1 MSRLPLTGLLI
12 GGLLLGGV
20 LLGGEALADGQ
31 VQGIV
36 FNADGTP
43 ASGAMLQVGGR
54 MVTSDGEGGFVT
66 GLPAG
71 EYELVMGTESWT
83 LRVQDGQVTEVLI
96 TKGGSALIEAPEAP
110 VVLQDLGPPGSL
122 IGTLTHAEDSRP
134 MAGARIYVRGLDTEA
149 VSDAQGQFS
158 LELPAGELEISV
170 ILGGYSTL
178 SRTVTISPESETQV
192 ALELVPAGV
201 KGQDF
206 VVLAPRVEGGA
217 AELLEERRQADT
229 VTEILGAEEMSRS
242 GDSDAASALSRV
254 TGLTVVGGRYVY
266 VRGLGDRYSATTLN
280 GSSLPSP
287 EPERRV
293 VPLDLFPASVLD
305 SVVIQKTMSPDQAAE
320 FGGGVVQ
327 LRSRMAPPEPF
338 LNIGLS
344 GAYRHGTTFQQGL
357 TGDIGPTDFLGFG
370 SGYRALPQGLDQASR
385 QDALVQ
391 GDLFT
396 PGYTPQDLEGF
407 GESLP
412 NRWVLNSR
420 QLPADFGLD
429 IGAGFGRSF
438 GKDRS
443 AGVRIGVNYG
453 QSWKKLDY
461 ERTWYVLSGDGMEP
475 SSTYRFQSTEQSVG
489 LGAMMAAGVQLGE
502 HNVSLVS
509 LVNRDSAYESRTYE
523 GFARDENAIIRE
535 GRVRWIERQLVFN
548 QLSGEHVLP
557 VDSGLE
563 LDWRYAYSVASRRE
577 PDRRHWTDEY
587 QEGSDTWR
595 LSTRS
600 FGNGILYSELQE
612 TNHDVGVGLTQPVA
626 WLDGAL
632 KVGASARVRD
642 RQVDTRRFR
651 YFDKFA
657 ADNREIDKVLAGDSS
672 GYFTPSTIDP
682 QGFQLQDNTQATDNY
697 VAQQRI
703 QAGYMMLSGG
713 TGAWRAMA
721 GFRVEHSIQEV
732 TTYARFDPDSP
743 PIQAGID
750 NTDFLP
756 SGNVAYSLSDT
767 MQVRAAYGRTVSR
780 PDFREQSPATF
791 FDVTGGR
798 AVFGNPDL
806 QRAILHNVD
815 LRWEWYPQ
823 AGESV
828 SVGFFAKRFV
838 APIEMVIVPSGGNPV
853 TFANAESANNLGLEL
868 EGRKA
873 LPAAPDFFVAGNLS
887 LIRSRVTLAQ
897 GSGIQTSSERPLQGQ
912 APWVFNVQ
920 AGYQNPDSGLGFTAL
935 YNVAG
940 PRIQEVGALGIP
952 DTILEPTHA
961 LDLVVSKGLPA
972 GFKVKLKGQNLI
984 NAPARVTQGAE
995 QIESIRS
1002 GARVGVSLDWGM

>member
-1 MSRLPLTGLLI
+1 MTLLMLAGLLFS
-12 GGLLLGGV
+12 
-20 LLGGEALADGQ
+20 GEAFADGQ

-43 ASGAMLQVGGR
+43 ASGTMLQVGGR
-54 MVTSDGEGGFVT
+54 VVTSDGEGGFVT
-66 GLPAG
+66 DLPAG
-71 EYELVMGTESWT
+71 EYQLVMGSESWT
-83 LRVQDGQVTEVLI
+83 VSVQDAQVTEVLI
-96 TKGGSALIEAPEAP
+96 TKGGGALIEAPEAP
-110 VVLQDLGPPGSL
+110 IVLEEMGPPGTL
-122 IGTLTHAEDSRP
+122 VGTLLHAEDRRP
-134 MAGARIYVRGLDTEA
+134 MPGARIYVRGLDAEA
-149 VSDAQGQFS
+149 ISDEKGQFT
-158 LELPAGELEISV
+158 LELPAGDLEISV

-178 SRTVTISPESETQV
+178 SPTVSIAPEAETQLT
-192 ALELVPAGV
+192 LELIPAGV
-201 KGQDF
+201 KGEDF

-217 AELLEERRQADT
+217 AELLEERREADT

-338 LNIGLS
+338 LSVGIS

-357 TGDIGPTDFLGFG
+357 TGDKGPTDFLGFG
-370 SGYRALPQGLDQASR
+370 AGYRALPAGLDAASGEE
-385 QDALVQ
+385 ALVQ
-391 GDLFT
+391 GDMFT
-396 PGYTPQDLEGF
+396 PGYSPEDLEAY

-443 AGVRIGVNYG
+443 AGVRVGLNYG

-475 SSTYRFQSTEQSVG
+475 SSTYRFQSTQQSVG
-489 LGAMMAAGVQLGE
+489 VGAMMAAGVELGQ

-509 LVNRDSAYESRTYE
+509 LVNRDSSYESRTYE

-563 LDWRYAYSVASRRE
+563 LDWRYAYSVATRLE

-600 FGNGILYSELQE
+600 FGNGVLYSELAE

-632 KVGASARVRD
+632 KVGGSARVRE
-642 RQVDTRRFR
+642 RQVDTRRYRF
-651 YFDKFA
+651 FDKFA
-657 ADNREIDKVLAGDSS
+657 ADNQEIDSVLAGDSS
-672 GYFTPSTIDP
+672 GYFTPETIGP

-713 TGAWRAMA
+713 AGPWRAMA
-721 GFRVEHSIQEV
+721 GFRVEHSVQEV
-732 TTYARFDPDSP
+732 TTYARFDPDAP
-743 PIQAGID
+743 PVKAAID

-756 SGNVAYSLSDT
+756 SGNLSFSLSDT
-767 MQVRAAYGRTVSR
+767 MQLRAAYGRTVSR

-815 LRWEWYPQ
+815 LRWEWYPR

-828 SVGFFAKRFV
+828 SVGLFGKRFV

-853 TFANAESANNLGLEL
+853 TFANAESANNLGIEL

-873 LPAAPDFFVAGNLS
+873 VPAAPDFFVAGNVS
-887 LIRSRVTLAQ
+887 LIRSRVTLAE

-912 APWVFNVQ
+912 SPWVFNVQ
-920 AGYQNPDSGLGFTAL
+920 AGYQNPDSGLGLTAL

-952 DTILEPTHA
+952 DTILEPTHG

-972 GFKVKLKGQNLI
+972 GFKVKVKGQNLL
-984 NAPARVTQGAE
+984 NSPDRVTQGSE
-995 QIESIRS
+995 EIESIRS
-1002 GARVGVSLDWGM
+1002 GARIGLSLDWGM